1 MSDLYR
7 GLFMENK
14 KCRDL
19 YDVIL
24 NDKHVYVMSCYY
36 FNKVVKLLYG
46 NTEIIA
52 HGNYEL
58 GT

>member
-1 MSDLYR
+1 
-7 GLFMENK
+7 MENQ